1 MGLNESAMR
10 QGKVLDRQ
18 EARIGMNDPRDAAG
32 QHASR
37 SQLRIAAGEEA
48 QLYRVRTFDLNS
60 ILRLEVKCL
69 EIHVSDEFGRNPSQ
83 AIDETGYPL
92 GESSG
97 LSWINRQLFARYNA
111 VGKMG
116 FELLF
121 DLA

>member
-1 MGLNESAMR
+1 
-10 QGKVLDRQ
+10 
-18 EARIGMNDPRDAAG
+18 MNDPRDAAG

-97 LSWINRQLFARYNA
+97 LSWINRQRYP
-111 VGKMG
+111 VYRT
-116 FELLF
+116 E
-121 DLA
+121 DLATSSVIHAEVFNFEQGR